1 MVCGTMRECLQ
12 HNISFLLKGVTR
24 RLVNL
29 RIRYA
34 CLGFFVVVR
43 ERELPPRFAQPNSLE
58 FAIAARWKQ
67 AYDEEKV
74 QRDELEQRLKVARND
89 IQKEME
95 VIKEQHRTNL
105 LRQEFAR
112 HQEEGMRLAEQLRR
126 RGEHISGLGMGFPPP
141 PPGGIPPAPSLLQQ
155 PPGLGQ
161 GIPPAPLFPSP
172 GDMKSDGRVCS

>member
-1 MVCGTMRECLQ
+1 MKLVAEESSKSTHDICL
-12 HNISFLLKGVTR
+12 L
-24 RLVNL
+24 
-29 RIRYA
+29 
-34 CLGFFVVVR
+34 FVIIR

-74 QRDELEQRLKVARND
+74 QKDELEQRLKVARND

-126 RGEHISGLGMGFPPP
+126 RGENLGALGMGFPPP
-141 PPGGIPPAPSLLQQ
+141 PPGGMPPAPSLLQQ

-161 GIPPAPLFPSP
+161 GIPPAPLFPTP
-172 GDMKSDGRVCS
+172 GGEMKSEGRVCF

>member
-1 MVCGTMRECLQ
+1 M
-12 HNISFLLKGVTR
+12 SFV
-24 RLVNL
+24 
-29 RIRYA
+29 
-34 CLGFFVVVR
+34 FFVR
-43 ERELPPRFAQPNSLE
+43 ERELPPRFAQPSSLE

-74 QRDELEQRLKVARND
+74 QRDELEQRLKVNRND

-126 RGEHISGLGMGFPPP
+126 RGESLAVLGMHGVPPP
-141 PPGGIPPAPSLLQQ
+141 PPGGMPPPPSLLQQ
-155 PPGLGQ
+155 PPGQ
-161 GIPPAPLFPSP
+161 PVHPAPLFPSP
-172 GDMKSDGRVCS
+172 SGGIKTEGRVCY